1 MEKRRTKKE
10 YFDMLIDVVERYLVD
25 TDEVEEI
32 VAFLNH
38 EKELLN
44 KKSNAKTKT
53 QKENDVLVEVVY
65 EALKEIG
72 RAVTVSE
79 LMTESEKVAGLSNQ
93 RLTHLLKKLKNDNRV
108 VRVED
113 KKKAY
118 YSIAE

>member
-25 TDEVEEI
+25 TDEAEEI
-32 VAFLNH
+32 IAFLNH